1 MEKYK
6 IGSSEIRMI
15 VLWMLLSL
23 GPFAGRAQLNLSP
36 HQLYTIFVSEAG
48 TTVMIFPQALSL
60 VDLGSNHFQAS
71 THEKV
76 LLLKARPDSYGIL
89 PTTLFVRYGSEG
101 YFQGF
106 LAYDTKPQEPFFD
119 WRAMELFSPKKR
131 EQDPPIG
138 NAAQKKKERGKAP
151 LEKVEALGELNK
163 TESSYFQARIDSLKK
178 LGREQLSPRQKR
190 DGLEL
195 NLQAVRNDS
204 LYTYLR
210 LGLVNH
216 SSLPFRIK
224 KLELSLREPVRGKS
238 LQDIQRLIELVYKK
252 EPLVLE
258 PYGEEEICLVF
269 PHSPSGKKAR
279 LQVLLQELKGNRS
292 LELVIPYTLILKAPI
307 LDE

>member
-1 MEKYK
+1 MKKSRSFTAELK
-6 IGSSEIRMI
+6 MI

-36 HQLYTIFVSEAG
+36 HQLDTIFVSEAG
-48 TTVMIFPQALSL
+48 TTVMIFPQPLSL

-106 LAYDTKPQEPFFD
+106 LAYAPKPQEPFFD
-119 WRAMELFSPKKR
+119 WRAMEFFSPKKK
-131 EQDPPIG
+131 EPDHPLG
-138 NAAQKKKERGKAP
+138 NAFQKEDKVSKAP
-151 LEKVEALGELNK
+151 GQKVEALGELDK
-163 TESSYFQARIDSLKK
+163 AEITYFQARIDSLKK

-238 LQDIQRLIELVYKK
+238 LQDIQGMIALAYKE

-258 PYGEEEICLVF
+258 PYGEEEIYLIF
-269 PHSPSGKKAR
+269 PHSPSRKKAR
-279 LQVLLQELKGNRS
+279 LQVLLQERKGNRS
-292 LELVIPYTLILKAPI
+292 LELAIPYTLILKAPI